1 MALRTRLDLT
11 IGRARTRTHG
21 VACRRTH
28 APVNAAR
35 ARTVTGFA
43 SDTDLRPARAES
55 IGRCVVVLSHRG
67 RVAVGAHVV
76 PVLRRARPVELV
88 GVGDPL
94 IGVQMK
100 PALATIRAGPVS
112 YTHLTL
118 PTSDL

>member
-28 APVNAAR
+28 APVNAASLVEPRGQSATRVGRRRAAFRPLNVAR

-67 RVAVGAHVV
+67 RLPLDRGAKE
-76 PVLRRARPVELV
+76 LR
-88 GVGDPL
+88 
-94 IGVQMK
+94 
-100 PALATIRAGPVS
+100 
-112 YTHLTL
+112 
-118 PTSDL
+118 